1 MVLSEKIQPTP
12 NTVLSSS
19 ATKVPPSTVKKE
31 RRRGAKRKTTG
42 GASTT
47 APSSSSSSSSPS
59 SVQSD
64 APMFLRK
71 AFFII
76 NTCDPKIASWS
87 RDGLSFIV
95 KDVDRFSKEIIPRC
109 FKHNHFS
116 SFVRQLNFYGFRKL
130 REEHV
135 ELENVDEEASKWCH
149 FHHPKF
155 QQGRP
160 DLLKEITKN
169 THKDVAER
177 TELEALRTEV
187 KDLKSQ
193 IKNLK
198 SDMGIL
204 ASLVGDLTKQVQ
216 TTTTTSTTAAAATT
230 ATTISSSKSDKA
242 QQPPTNKKQRLAPT
256 PILPAPVSMQ
266 RLQSREVSNDKSV
279 VSFTSEDEEFLKSL
293 FAEDEFVNLPDEV
306 LSG

>member
-1 MVLSEKIQPTP
+1 MVLSENTQPTP
-12 NTVLSSS
+12 NTVPSSS
-19 ATKVPPSTVKKE
+19 TASNKVPPSTVKKE
-31 RRRGAKRKTTG
+31 RRRGAKRKTA
-42 GASTT
+42 GAASGVSTT
-47 APSSSSSSSSPS
+47 ASSSSA
-59 SVQSD
+59 QTD

-130 REEHV
+130 REEHI
-135 ELENVDEEASKWCH
+135 ELENVDEETSKWCH

-155 QQGRP
+155 QKGRP
-160 DLLKEITKN
+160 DLLKEISKN

-216 TTTTTSTTAAAATT
+216 QTTTTSAAA
-230 ATTISSSKSDKA
+230 SSSAGASSIISDKA
-242 QQPPTNKKQRLAPT
+242 QQPPTKKQRLAPT
-256 PILPAPVSMQ
+256 PILPAPASMQ

-279 VSFTSEDEEFLKSL
+279 VSFTSEDEEFITSL
-293 FAEDEFVNLPDEV
+293 FAEDDFTSLPDEV